1 MTAIFPGHFYPRFY
15 ALIFGKTE
23 RVLSRL
29 KVRNQFWA
37 TVLARDYVWKVED
50 DSGRYGASW
59 AYSSI
64 CGSKEVL
71 LSICSVL
78 TDPNPD
84 DPLVPEIAHTYKYET
99 RQ

>member
-29 KVRNQFWA
+29 KVRNQFW
-37 TVLARDYVWKVED
+37 VED